1 MSASTVPARRQ
12 PRAIILLHWGSLAL
26 ILAAVTV
33 VLLREAFD
41 DRGVRLA
48 LLDLHR
54 DAGLLVLAATAL
66 RLAARLR
73 HARLPAGDDPW
84 PLRLAAAGVHL
95 ALYLL
100 LGAQPLLGWAL
111 SDARGQH
118 HALFGVLPL
127 PVLSGADAD
136 LADTLADWHEG
147 VAWGL
152 AALVALHAAAALWH
166 HYVRGDTVLRAMLP
180 AAEADPGRLEAG
192 LESRSSEV

>member
-1 MSASTVPARRQ
+1 MPGSAIPTRRQ
-12 PRAIILLHWGSLAL
+12 PRAIILLHWGTLAL

-33 VLLREAFD
+33 VLLREVFD
-41 DRGVRLA
+41 DRVVRLA
-48 LLDLHR
+48 LLNLHR
-54 DAGLLVLAATAL
+54 DVGLLVLAATAL

-127 PVLSGADAD
+127 PVLSGADTD
-136 LADTLADWHEG
+136 LADILADWHEG
-147 VAWGL
+147 VAWGM

-166 HYVRGDTVLRAMLP
+166 HYVRGDEVLRAMLP
-180 AAEADPGRLEAG
+180 SAEPGAGRLEAG
-192 LESRSSEV
+192 FESRSSEV